1 MPKSQQSWVLSQHPP
16 TQWNLKGAA
25 DEAVLNNVH
34 QKKITNKIPF
44 KKNSLNCSFLFF
56 RRGESDPD
64 PGQPDRPA
72 IGGGG
77 GDDEPPQ
84 QGGAEG
90 RVADPDWI
98 RIQSGQWIRI
108 RIQEG
113 KNDAQK

>member
-1 MPKSQQSWVLSQHPP
+1 MRIRNTASDLAGKPSLYLAIHPF
-16 TQWNLKGAA
+16 TCGIAFKGTASP
-25 DEAVLNNVH
+25 VSS
-34 QKKITNKIPF
+34 PF
-44 KKNSLNCSFLFF
+44 FYFCSSLFV

-72 IGGGG
+72 IGRGCGA
-77 GDDEPPQ
+77 DRPPQ

-98 RIQSGQWIRI
+98 RIQTGQWI